1 MPRFRVP
8 IESNVLVIAGTVF
21 LLVTSLF
28 TWYLLLPL
36 YFRDLGASD
45 AQVGLGYSLI
55 TLGYTLMQFAG
66 GLLTDRYGRKWLI
79 VLPTFAFGPLYA
91 LAGAAQSWPVLFV
104 ALFLINSL
112 SAIQSP
118 AFTSLLAESVPED
131 RRGGAFGAFEFAIS
145 LAITV
150 GPGLGALL
158 LPLVG
163 LRPLMYATA
172 VISFIGALLRVVGL
186 RETNHHP
193 SPITLGHLK
202 DFRQGQVRWFLVAA
216 CLFVTIYTLTLWGPF
231 TSLHAE
237 DALGLDKPQI
247 NGLFAMGGFASMVAS
262 LLGGR
267 LADRYGGRNVL
278 AIACLAHVG
287 TMAAWAVAG
296 ASPVGLA
303 LFAASNASLQM
314 GVVSYST
321 LLTQIAT
328 GQSRGTLIGLFG
340 TITGLIATLAPT
352 VGTYLRVRF
361 GSAAPFWAA
370 LGFGLVASL
379 LLRKVRAP
387 RRALLAPRRIYS
399 IGHSTRSL
407 DEMVQLLAAY
417 GIETLVDVRRFP
429 RSRKNPQFNREA
441 LEEALP
447 ERGIEYRWLGDA
459 LGGFRDGGYE
469 GYLAT
474 EEFRRGLAELE
485 AIAAGKQ
492 TTFMCAE
499 KLFFRCHRRFI
510 AAALVERGWQV
521 WHIIEAG
528 REPYE
533 HKSPPGDRMPV
544 PPPGSPA
551 GTLRM

>member
-1 MPRFRVP
+1 MPRFRAP

-79 VLPTFAFGPLYA
+79 VVPTFVFGPLYA
-91 LAGAAQSWPVLFV
+91 LAGAAQNWPTLLV

-145 LAITV
+145 LAIAV

-158 LPLVG
+158 LPRVG
-163 LRPLMYATA
+163 IRPLMYTTA
-172 VISFIGALLRVVGL
+172 VLSLVCALLRMVGL
-186 RETNHHP
+186 RETNHRP
-193 SPITLGHLK
+193 SPITLGHLQ
-202 DFRQGQVRWFLVAA
+202 DFRQEQVRWFLVVA
-216 CLFVTIYTLTLWGPF
+216 CLFATVYTLTLWGPF
-231 TSLHAE
+231 ASLHAE

-247 NGLFAMGGFASMVAS
+247 NGLFAIGGLAAMVAS

-267 LADRYGGRNVL
+267 LADRYGGRNIL
-278 AIACLAHVG
+278 AAACLAHVG
-287 TMAAWAVAG
+287 TMAAWAIVG
-296 ASPVGLA
+296 TSPTGLA
-303 LFAASNASLQM
+303 LFAASNAGLQM
-314 GVVSYST
+314 GIVAYST

-328 GQSRGTLIGLFG
+328 GRSRGTLVGLFG
-340 TITGLIATLAPT
+340 TITGLIAALAPT
-352 VGTYLRVRF
+352 VGTYLRVHF

-370 LGFGLVASL
+370 LGLGFAVSL
-379 LLRKVRAP
+379 LLGKVRAP
-387 RRALLAPRRIYS
+387 RRAPPAPRRIYS

-407 DEMVQLLAAY
+407 DEMVGLLAAH
-417 GIETLVDVRRFP
+417 GVQVLVDVRRFP
-429 RSRKNPQFNREA
+429 HSRKNPQFNRET
-441 LEEALP
+441 LEETLP
-447 ERGIEYRWLGDA
+447 GQGIEYHWLGDL
-459 LGGFRDGGYE
+459 LGGYRDGGYE

-474 EEFRRGLAELE
+474 EEFGRGLAELE
-485 AIAAGKQ
+485 EIAAGKQ
-492 TTFMCAE
+492 TAFMCAE

-510 AAALVERGWQV
+510 ADALVERGWRV
-521 WHIIEAG
+521 LHIIEPG

-533 HKSPPGDRMPV
+533 HKSRPESGTPV
-544 PPPGSPA
+544 
-551 GTLRM
+551 LRFP